1 MAYTKVEYT
10 PVNWKNKS
18 EGPLTPLGKKNLNVM
33 DEGIAKITDQLD
45 EVYRSFAEEINKIP
59 TMQTKVDEFESTIST
74 LNSTVTTLSS
84 DFTTVKQNVDALS
97 TTVTR
102 LNKSV
107 QDNESAIGR
116 VTVKVSNALVQP
128 RLIKAEI
135 QNGDEFD
142 FYDFSKTVALIVKGH
157 AKFGN
162 STSEYFYEFI
172 PFQEKGVFPAKIVPL
187 LIKSG
192 VTGVGIDSMENPSNS
207 VTIGYRIRIRITPDE
222 NTGTVTVSEYSV
234 KPSTVGANVTKSSFD
249 LYVLETSN

>member
-33 DEGIAKITDQLD
+33 DEGISKIADQLD

-74 LNSTVTTLSS
+74 LNSTVTSLSS
-84 DFTTVKQNVDALS
+84 DFTTVKQNVDTLS

-102 LNKSV
+102 LTKSV

-116 VTVKVSNALVQP
+116 VAVKVSNALVQP

-135 QNGDEFD
+135 QNGDEFN
-142 FYDFSKTVALIVKGH
+142 FYDFSKTVALIVKGQ

-162 STSEYFYEFI
+162 STAEYFHEFI

-192 VTGVGIDSMENPSNS
+192 VTGVGIDSMDNPSSS
-207 VTIGYRIRIRITPDE
+207 VTTGYRIRIRITPNEDA
-222 NTGTVTVSEYSV
+222 GTVTVSEYSV
-234 KPSTVGANVTKSSFD
+234 KPSTIGANVTKSSFD

>member
-18 EGPLTPLGKKNLNVM
+18 EGLLTPLGKKNLNVM
-33 DEGIAKITDQLD
+33 DEGISKIAEQLD
-45 EVYRSFAEEINKIP
+45 EVYRSFAEEISKIP
-59 TMQTKVDEFESTIST
+59 TMQTKVDEFESTISA
-74 LNSTVTTLSS
+74 LNSTVTTLNS
-84 DFTTVKQNVDALS
+84 DFTTVKQNVDTLS

-116 VTVKVSNALVQP
+116 VTVEVSNALVQP

-162 STSEYFYEFI
+162 STYEYFYEFI

>member
-33 DEGIAKITDQLD
+33 DEGIAKIAEQLD
-45 EVYRSFAEEINKIP
+45 EVYRSFVEEINKIP

-84 DFTTVKQNVDALS
+84 DFTTVKQNVDTLS
-97 TTVTR
+97 TTVTK
-102 LNKSV
+102 LNTRV

-222 NTGTVTVSEYSV
+222 NTRTVTVSEYSV

>member
-18 EGPLTPLGKKNLNVM
+18 EGLLTPLGKKNLNVM
-33 DEGIAKITDQLD
+33 DEGISKIAEQLD
-45 EVYRSFAEEINKIP
+45 EVYRSFAEEISKIP
-59 TMQTKVDEFESTIST
+59 TMQTKVDEFESTISA
-74 LNSTVTTLSS
+74 LNSTVTTLNS
-84 DFTTVKQNVDALS
+84 DFTTVKQNVATLS
-97 TTVTR
+97 TTVTG

-142 FYDFSKTVALIVKGH
+142 FYDFSKTVALIVKGQ

-172 PFQEKGVFPAKIVPL
+172 PFQEKGVFPTKIVPL

-192 VTGVGIDSMENPSNS
+192 VTGVGLDSMDNPSNS

>member
-18 EGPLTPLGKKNLNVM
+18 EGLLTPLGKKNLNVM
-33 DEGIAKITDQLD
+33 DEGISKVAEQLD
-45 EVYRSFAEEINKIP
+45 EVYRSFSEEINKIP

-74 LNSTVTTLSS
+74 LNSTVTTLNS
-84 DFTTVKQNVDALS
+84 DFTTVKQNVDTLS

-116 VTVKVSNALVQP
+116 VTVEVSNALVQP

-222 NTGTVTVSEYSV
+222 NKGTVIVSEYSV

>member
-18 EGPLTPLGKKNLNVM
+18 EGLLTPLGKKNLNVM
-33 DEGIAKITDQLD
+33 DEGISKIAEQLD
-45 EVYRSFAEEINKIP
+45 EVYRSFAEEISKIP
-59 TMQTKVDEFESTIST
+59 TMQTKVDEFESTISA
-74 LNSTVTTLSS
+74 LNSTVATLNS
-84 DFTTVKQNVDALS
+84 DFTTVKQNVDTLS

-107 QDNESAIGR
+107 QDNELAIGR
-116 VTVKVSNALVQP
+116 VTVEVSNALVQP

-192 VTGVGIDSMENPSNS
+192 VTGFGIDSMENLSNS
-207 VTIGYRIRIRITPDE
+207 VTIGYRIRIRITPDR
-222 NTGTVTVSEYSV
+222 NTRTVTVSEYSV

>member
-18 EGPLTPLGKKNLNVM
+18 EGLLTPLGKKNLNVM
-33 DEGIAKITDQLD
+33 DEGISKIAEQLD
-45 EVYRSFAEEINKIP
+45 EVYRSFAEEISKIP
-59 TMQTKVDEFESTIST
+59 TMQTKVDEFESTISA
-74 LNSTVTTLSS
+74 LNSTVTTLNS
-84 DFTTVKQNVDALS
+84 DFTTVKQNVDTLS

-172 PFQEKGVFPAKIVPL
+172 PFQEKGVFPANIVPL

>member
-18 EGPLTPLGKKNLNVM
+18 EGPFTPLGKKNLNVM
-33 DEGIAKITDQLD
+33 DEGISKIADQLD

-74 LNSTVTTLSS
+74 LNNTVTTLSS
-84 DFTTVKQNVDALS
+84 DFTTVKQNVDTLS

-102 LNKSV
+102 LTKSV

-116 VTVKVSNALVQP
+116 VAVKVSNALVQP

>member
-18 EGPLTPLGKKNLNVM
+18 EGLLNTLGKKTLTVM
-33 DEGIAKITDQLD
+33 DEGISKIAEQLD
-45 EVYRSFAEEINKIP
+45 EVYRSFAEEISKIP
-59 TMQTKVDEFESTIST
+59 TMQTKVDEFESTISA
-74 LNSTVTTLSS
+74 LNSTVTTLNS
-84 DFTTVKQNVDALS
+84 DFTTVKQNVDTLS

-135 QNGDEFD
+135 QNGDELD

>member
-18 EGPLTPLGKKNLNVM
+18 EGLLTPLGKKNLNVM
-33 DEGIAKITDQLD
+33 DEGISKIAEQLD
-45 EVYRSFAEEINKIP
+45 EVYRSFAEEISKIP

-74 LNSTVTTLSS
+74 LNSTVNTLNS
-84 DFTTVKQNVDALS
+84 DFTTVKQNVDTLS

-192 VTGVGIDSMENPSNS
+192 VTGVGIDSMDNPSNS

-222 NTGTVTVSEYSV
+222 NTGKVTVSEYSV

>member
-18 EGPLTPLGKKNLNVM
+18 EGLLTPLGKKNLNVM
-33 DEGIAKITDQLD
+33 DEGISKIAEQLD
-45 EVYRSFAEEINKIP
+45 EVYRSFAEEISKIP
-59 TMQTKVDEFESTIST
+59 TMQTKVDEFESTISA
-74 LNSTVTTLSS
+74 LNSTVTTLNS
-84 DFTTVKQNVDALS
+84 DFTTVKQNVDTLS

-107 QDNESAIGR
+107 HDNESAIGR

>member
-18 EGPLTPLGKKNLNVM
+18 EGLLTPLGKKNLNVM
-33 DEGIAKITDQLD
+33 DEGISKVAEQLD
-45 EVYRSFAEEINKIP
+45 EVYRSFLEEINKIP

-74 LNSTVTTLSS
+74 LNSTVTTLNS
-84 DFTTVKQNVDALS
+84 DFTTVKQNVDTLS

-116 VTVKVSNALVQP
+116 VTVEVSNALVQP

-192 VTGVGIDSMENPSNS
+192 VTGVGIDSMDNPSNS
-207 VTIGYRIRIRITPDE
+207 VTIGYRIRIKITPDE

>member
-18 EGPLTPLGKKNLNVM
+18 EGLLSPLWKKNLNVM
-33 DEGIAKITDQLD
+33 DEGISKIAEQLD
-45 EVYRSFAEEINKIP
+45 EVYRSFAEEISKIP
-59 TMQTKVDEFESTIST
+59 TMQTKVDEFESTISA
-74 LNSTVTTLSS
+74 LNSTVTTLNS
-84 DFTTVKQNVDALS
+84 DFTTVKQNVDTLS

>member
-18 EGPLTPLGKKNLNVM
+18 EGLLTPLGKKNLNVM
-33 DEGIAKITDQLD
+33 DEGISKIAEQLD
-45 EVYRSFAEEINKIP
+45 EVYRSFAEEISKIP
-59 TMQTKVDEFESTIST
+59 TMQTKVDEFESTISA
-74 LNSTVTTLSS
+74 LNSTVTTLNS
-84 DFTTVKQNVDALS
+84 DFTTVKQNVDTLS

-116 VTVKVSNALVQP
+116 VTVEVSNALVQP

-135 QNGDEFD
+135 QNGDEFY

-157 AKFGN
+157 ARFGN

-192 VTGVGIDSMENPSNS
+192 VTGVGIDSMENLSNS

-222 NTGTVTVSEYSV
+222 NTETVTVSEYSV

>member
-18 EGPLTPLGKKNLNVM
+18 EGLLTPLGKKNLNVM
-33 DEGIAKITDQLD
+33 DEGISNIAEQLD
-45 EVYRSFAEEINKIP
+45 EVYRSFAEEISKIP
-59 TMQTKVDEFESTIST
+59 TMQTKVDEFESTISA
-74 LNSTVTTLSS
+74 LNSTVTTLNL
-84 DFTTVKQNVDALS
+84 DFTTVKQNVDTLS

-102 LNKSV
+102 LNKRV

-142 FYDFSKTVALIVKGH
+142 FYDFRKTVALIVKGH

-192 VTGVGIDSMENPSNS
+192 VTGVGIDSMDNPSNS
-207 VTIGYRIRIRITPDE
+207 VAIGYRIRIRITPDE

-234 KPSTVGANVTKSSFD
+234 KPSTIGANVTKSSFD

>member
-33 DEGIAKITDQLD
+33 DEGISKIADQLD

-74 LNSTVTTLSS
+74 LNSTVNTLSS
-84 DFTTVKQNVDALS
+84 DFTTVKQNVDTLS
-97 TTVTR
+97 TTVTK
-102 LNKSV
+102 LNTRV

-116 VTVKVSNALVQP
+116 VAVKVSNALVQP

>member
-18 EGPLTPLGKKNLNVM
+18 EGLLTPLGKKNLNVM
-33 DEGIAKITDQLD
+33 DYGISKIAEQLD
-45 EVYRSFAEEINKIP
+45 EVYRSFAEEISKIP

-74 LNSTVTTLSS
+74 LNSTVNTLNS
-84 DFTTVKQNVDALS
+84 DFTTVKQNVDTLS

-192 VTGVGIDSMENPSNS
+192 VTGVGIDSMDNPSNS